1 MSLAGQRVPFLYSFM
16 IAVEKVIGVVAG
28 VGPLA
33 GLDLQ
38 RKIVVQTLARQ
49 DQDHLTVLSVS
60 RPSAILDRTDY
71 LLGQVTEN
79 PAYALAA
86 QVRQL
91 VQMGAQVIGIP
102 CNTAHAPAI
111 WEVMRAELALPAGQ
125 VQLLHMIAEV
135 GRFLQ
140 ETCPQVRRVGILS
153 TTGTY
158 QMKVYPQVLAA
169 LGFTAVTPDPLMQ
182 ETHIHPAVYDHQY
195 GIKSCGYVTERAR
208 QDLLAGVAA
217 LQAQGAE
224 AVVLGC
230 TEMPLAVT
238 ETCIG
243 ETIIIDP
250 TLILA
255 RALVRE
261 ANATKLRPYP

>member
-1 MSLAGQRVPFLYSFM
+1 M
-16 IAVEKVIGVVAG
+16 ISSEKVIGVVAG

-38 RKIVVQTLARQ
+38 HKIMAQTIAGR

-71 LLGQVTEN
+71 LLGRVAEN

-91 VQMGAQVIGIP
+91 VQMGAQVVGIP

-111 WEVMRAELALPAGQ
+111 WEVMRAALALPSGQ
-125 VQLLHMIAEV
+125 VHLLHMIAEV

-140 ETCPQVRRVGILS
+140 ESCPQVRYVGILS

-158 QMKVYPQVLAA
+158 QVKIYPQVLEA
-169 LGFTAVTPDPLMQ
+169 LGFTAVTPDPHMQ
-182 ETHIHPAVYDHQY
+182 ETQIHPAVYHHQY

-217 LQAQGAE
+217 LQTQGAQ

-238 ETCIG
+238 EKCIG

-255 RALVRE
+255 RALVRQ
-261 ANATKLRPYP
+261 ANTAKLRPYP